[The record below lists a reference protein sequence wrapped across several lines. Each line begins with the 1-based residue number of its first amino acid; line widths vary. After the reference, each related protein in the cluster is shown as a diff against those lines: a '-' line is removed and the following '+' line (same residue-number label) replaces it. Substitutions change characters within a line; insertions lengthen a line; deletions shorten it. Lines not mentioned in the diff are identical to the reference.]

1 MANKNPKSK
10 ANDPEI
16 ESANLKS
23 EEPETSNTAES
34 NPVAAEGDSMDDEK
48 NILENKVQ
56 DLEEKYLRLHADFDN
71 FRRRNAKERLELI
84 QNASQSL
91 ITELLPVLDDF
102 ERSIKAMESADKS
115 VKEGV
120 ELVSR
125 KLLKVLE
132 NKGLSKMKCMGEDF
146 DSELH
151 EAITQIPAPKEKQKG
166 KILDVVEEGYMLNEK
181 VIRFAKVVIGQ

>member
-23 EEPETSNTAES
+23 EEPEISNTAES
-34 NPVAAEGDSMDDEK
+34 DPIVAENDSMDDEK

-166 KILDVVEEGYMLNEK
+166 KILDVVEDGYLLNEK